1 MDVETIRKDF
11 PILQKEVGGMPIV
24 YFDNACM
31 TLKPIQVIEA
41 MNDYYYNF
49 PACGGRS
56 VHKLSN
62 KVTVRMEESRHVVK
76 EFLHANEDREIVF
89 TKNTTEAINIV
100 AYSLDWKKGDRVL
113 TTDREHN
120 SNLVPWHVARD
131 RFSIKHETVPSKGD
145 YTFDIEAFKK
155 MLGKDVKLVSMVHTS
170 NLDGYT
176 LPVKDIIEIAH
187 DHGAKVLLDG
197 AQSAPHKQVDLKKLD
212 VDFFAMSIHK
222 CLGPTGVG
230 TLYGKYD
237 LLRKLRPFIVGGE
250 TVESTTL
257 CNTRFQNPPMR
268 FEAGLQNYSGIIGA
282 TEALKYITRVGKEEI
297 EAHEGRLNRIITE
310 GLKDEKGLTIIGPKD
325 WRLRSGVFPF
335 RLDIVDPHDIAMILD
350 ETANIM
356 IRSGM
361 HCVHSWFDAHKIAGS
376 ARASLYLYNTEK
388 EARFFVE
395 KVKGIIAQFS

>member
-1 MDVETIRKDF
+1 MDIEGIRKDF
-11 PILQKEVGGMPIV
+11 PILQKDVAGMPVV

-31 TLKPIQVIEA
+31 TLKPVQVIDA

-62 KVTVRMEESRHVVK
+62 KVTVRMEESRQVVRD
-76 EFLHANEDREIVF
+76 FLGAPESREIVF
-89 TKNTTEAINIV
+89 TKNTTESINLI

-120 SNLVPWHVARD
+120 SNLAPWHVARD
-131 RFSIKHETVPSKGD
+131 RFGIKHETVPSKD
-145 YTFDIEAFKK
+145 DHTFDIEAFKR
-155 MLGKDVKLVSMVHTS
+155 MIGKDVKLVSMVHTS

-176 LPVKDIIEIAH
+176 VPAKELIEIAH
-187 DHGAKVLLDG
+187 DKGAKVLLDG
-197 AQSAPHKQVDLKKLD
+197 AQSAPHKVVDVKALD

-230 TLYGKYD
+230 ALYGKYD
-237 LLRKLRPFIVGGE
+237 LLRGLKPFVVGGD

-257 CNTRFQNPPMR
+257 CTTHFLNPPMR

-282 TEALKYITRVGKEEI
+282 AEALKYITRIGKPEI
-297 EAHEGRLNRIITE
+297 EAHESKLNRIISE
-310 GLKDEKGLTIIGPKD
+310 GLKDEKGLTVIGLQD
-325 WRLRSGVFPF
+325 WRQRSGVFPF

-361 HCVHSWFDAHKIAGS
+361 HCVHSWFDAHKIQGS

-388 EARFFVE
+388 EAKFFVE
-395 KVKGIIAQFS
+395 KVKGIIQQFS